1 LQKEIS
7 QALAAASRAAAATA
21 AACHH
26 HPNSVAL
33 CCVITRGMAE
43 VGYPEDFKLEISCI
57 FAVTSFTP
65 SASQQRQIDR
75 PPGEQMQQLCARSLI
90 DAAALCQE
98 LD

>member
-26 HPNSVAL
+26 HPNEATAL

-57 FAVTSFTP
+57 FAVTSFTTFTP

-75 PPGEQMQQLCARSLI
+75 RRVSRCSSSVPGA
-90 DAAALCQE
+90 
-98 LD
+98 